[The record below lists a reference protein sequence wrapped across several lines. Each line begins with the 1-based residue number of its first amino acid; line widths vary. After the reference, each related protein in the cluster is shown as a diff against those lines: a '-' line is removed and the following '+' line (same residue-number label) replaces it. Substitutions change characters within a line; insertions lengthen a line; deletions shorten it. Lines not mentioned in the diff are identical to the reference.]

1 MACVVSF
8 SVRPASAFV
17 FTTVLARV
25 PVVVTLKP
33 VPVYTSPT
41 GAFCK
46 VSPTTVSAAVPTT
59 S

>member
-17 FTTVLARV
+17 FTTVLASA
-25 PVVVTLKP
+25 PVVVTVKP
-33 VPVYTSPT
+33 VPAYTSPT
-41 GAFCK
+41 GTFCR
-46 VSPTTVSAAVPTT
+46 VSPTMVSAAVPTT

>member
-1 MACVVSF
+1 MACVASF
-8 SVRPASAFV
+8 SVRPASAV
-17 FTTVLARV
+17 VVATVLASV

-46 VSPTTVSAAVPTT
+46 VSPTAVSAAVPTT